1 MEDGEDELNLAAA
14 RRAEQQGGNPLFR
27 AEFQAIGSQRWW
39 HGGAPNAERFRLTLR
54 ELRAPSDELLGE
66 AMAEAYNQGLREV
79 VRDRRY
85 VPEEYLLKFVLHD
98 NYYAHASCDAVNGL
112 ASWKSAVA
120 RVDGKISE
128 AIEFRGRH

>member
-1 MEDGEDELNLAAA
+1 
-14 RRAEQQGGNPLFR
+14 
-27 AEFQAIGSQRWW
+27 
-39 HGGAPNAERFRLTLR
+39 
-54 ELRAPSDELLGE
+54 
-66 AMAEAYNQGLREV
+66 MAEAYNQGLREV

-98 NYYAHASCDAVNGL
+98 NYYAHAFCDAVNGL
-112 ASWKSAVA
+112 ASGKSAVA